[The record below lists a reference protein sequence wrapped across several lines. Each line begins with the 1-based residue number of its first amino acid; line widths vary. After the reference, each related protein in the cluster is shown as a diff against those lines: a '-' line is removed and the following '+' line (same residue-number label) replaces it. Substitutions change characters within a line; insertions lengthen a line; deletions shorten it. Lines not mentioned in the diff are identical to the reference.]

1 MTPAEGETLFRS
13 GWIKSSSVWRRP
25 GLEEAV
31 EGASAIRDS
40 FLSSVPGRNAG
51 QYELILAI
59 QPGLLFE
66 LMEVKDPNPAERDG
80 LTPHCSQPWPPVL

>member
-13 GWIKSSSVWRRP
+13 GWIKSSSVWRQP

-40 FLSSVPGRNAG
+40 FLSSVPGRNAS

-66 LMEVKDPNPAERDG
+66 LMEVKVQPKVEAQAE
-80 LTPHCSQPWPPVL
+80 PEVEPWPPVL